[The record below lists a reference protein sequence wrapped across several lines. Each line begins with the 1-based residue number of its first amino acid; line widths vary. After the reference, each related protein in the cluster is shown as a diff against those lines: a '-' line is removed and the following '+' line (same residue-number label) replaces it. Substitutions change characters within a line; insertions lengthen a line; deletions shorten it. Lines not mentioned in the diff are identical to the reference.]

1 MKLNQAQRAAVE
13 YLDGPLLVLAGPGTG
28 KTQLLSSKVA
38 YILEHTDTNPENIL
52 CITFT
57 ESGTANMRERLK
69 SIIKKSANKIHIST
83 YHQFGTDIL
92 FEYQQYSTE
101 LTRKLDDVISEVSA
115 YKIIKDILKDLP
127 PRDILKNDNIKDII
141 STISEAKSARLTSD
155 DLAKISEHNEA
166 ESASLNAEIAPVLA
180 LTTGKTLKFDTALN
194 EVYQPL
200 GEILAKHTTNKPITK
215 HIEPLTNHLARTLNE
230 AIATELAKDKP
241 SMKSLTNWRNANFE
255 LDRQHNWRLKNIVA
269 NKKLISLANVMS
281 QYQAHLEKN
290 GLYDFDD
297 MIELA
302 IQALKNDRGF
312 RLTLSEKYQYIL
324 LDEFQDTNPAQF
336 ELIKLLT
343 DYEKPNIMAV
353 GDDDQAIF
361 AFQGANVSNLFDFKE
376 HYEAKTVV
384 LTENYRST
392 QDILD
397 LSRNIANQL
406 DESFAKNHQ
415 ITKNLLAK
423 NPATPNTIER
433 HSFPEANTEY
443 AWVAEQI
450 QALISQGENPA
461 DIAVIA
467 PKHKYITPLL
477 PHFKIHNLPIAY
489 EKKDNIFDD
498 LAIRQLIKLAR
509 FVYKLAQNEP
519 TSHLALEVLSFP
531 FWEID
536 PLTAI
541 KITHKAHIDKR
552 PILEALAHSDDPA
565 IIKIRDFITGLI
577 TQAYDAPLELF
588 LDYLIGTAAM
598 PNYNPSPFL
607 SYYQN
612 HQTDYDI
619 YQLYNYLH
627 VLRDAC
633 IKHTKPLTSPRLKEF
648 ISFVDDY
655 EEAKYQLINTSPYQT
670 ASQAVQLMSAH
681 KAKGLEFK
689 YVFLIAVDDRAWG
702 NSKGNNN
709 MLSLPKNLIQIRHT
723 GATDDECIRL
733 FFVAITRAKSHLY
746 LTNSD
751 ADFSAKSAD
760 SLEYL
765 NEHDNLSPFLP
776 VNNQTIIRHDQNSD
790 QLLQTLHTG
799 WVAAYQKLDTNLKD
813 LLIKSLDNY
822 RLTATDLTTFI
833 DLRYAG
839 PQTFYQNCVLRAP
852 KEPMSNNI
860 ILGNLIHSVFERV
873 TKEKIDD
880 SEALEYFRERLD
892 EQPLT
897 ATDRAEI
904 LENGTHALEISLK
917 EFGVLLRAS
926 TAMSEVDFR
935 THHIQADNVPITGKI
950 DHMQI
955 DKPHKVISIYDF
967 KTGNHHAPGK
977 RAGWQSNLSLFKYS
991 LQLEFYKLLLKNSPE
1006 YQNYQIDE
1014 GHILFINP
1022 SKEDDAV
1029 YDETYTF
1036 TDDSAKEFLELAKA
1050 VYHQIKTLDFVNDPE
1065 FNLPTD
1071 DDATLKDVK
1080 NFIALLLAKSA
1091 QLS

>member
-1 MKLNQAQRAAVE
+1 MKLNSAQREAVE

-28 KTQLLSSKVA
+28 KTQLLSHKVA

-57 ESGTANMRERLK
+57 ESGTANMRDRLQ
-69 SIIKKSANKIHIST
+69 SIIQKSANKVHIST
-83 YHQFGTDIL
+83 YHAFGTDVL
-92 FEYQQYSTE
+92 YEYQQYSTE
-101 LTRKLDDVISEVSA
+101 LTRKLDDAISEVNA

-141 STISEAKSARLTSD
+141 ETISEAKSARLTSD
-155 DLAKISEHNEA
+155 DLAKIAEHNEL
-166 ESASLNAEIAPVLA
+166 ESASLNAELAPVLA

-194 EVYQPL
+194 EVYRPL
-200 GEILAKHTTNKPITK
+200 GEILAKHTTDKPVTK
-215 HIEPLTNHLARTLNE
+215 HIEPLANHLARTLNE
-230 AIATELAKDKP
+230 AITTELAKDKP
-241 SMKSLTNWRNANFE
+241 STSPPTKWRNANFE
-255 LDRQHNWRLKNIVA
+255 LDDHSNWRLKNIVA
-269 NKKLISLANVMS
+269 NKKLASLASVMTK
-281 QYQAHLEKN
+281 YQAHLEKH

-302 IQALKNDRGF
+302 IQTLKKDRGF
-312 RLTLSEKYQYIL
+312 RLSLSEKYQYIL

-361 AFQGANVSNLFDFKE
+361 AFQGANVSNLLNFAE
-376 HYEAKTVV
+376 HYGAKTIV
-384 LTENYRST
+384 LTENYRNT

-397 LSRNIANQL
+397 LSRHIADQL

-415 ITKNLLAK
+415 ITKNLTAK
-423 NPATPNTIER
+423 NPLAPNTIER
-433 HSFPEANTEY
+433 HSFPEANAEY
-443 AWVAEQI
+443 AWIAEQI
-450 QALISQGENPA
+450 QTLIKDGENPS
-461 DIAVIA
+461 DIAIIA
-467 PKHKYITPLL
+467 PKHKYIALLL
-477 PHFKIHNLPIAY
+477 PHCKNYNIPIAY

-498 LAIRQLIKLAR
+498 PAIQQLIKLAR
-509 FVYKLAQNEP
+509 FVHELASEKQ
-519 TSHLALEVLSFP
+519 TSHLALEILSFP
-531 FWEID
+531 FWELN

-541 KITHKAHIDKR
+541 KITHKSHIDKR
-552 PILEALAHSDDPA
+552 PILETLSRSDDPI

-588 LDYLIGTAAM
+588 LDYLIGTATM
-598 PNYNPSPFL
+598 PDHAPSPFL
-607 SYYQN
+607 NYYKN
-612 HQTDYDI
+612 CQTDYDI

-633 IKHTKPLTSPRLKEF
+633 IKHTKNPTPHLKDF
-648 ISFVDDY
+648 ITFVDDY
-655 EEAKYQLINTSPYQT
+655 EEAEYPLINTSPYQT
-670 ASQAVQLMSAH
+670 ASQSVQIMSAH

-733 FFVAITRAKSHLY
+733 FFVAITRTKSHLY
-746 LTNSD
+746 LTSSA
-751 ADFSAKSAD
+751 ADFSGKTTN

-765 NEHDNLSPFLP
+765 NEHDDTSPFLP
-776 VNNQTIIRHDQNSD
+776 DKHQTIIKHDHLSD
-790 QLLQTLHTG
+790 QLPQTLHAG
-799 WVAAYQKLDTNLKD
+799 WVAAYQKLDASLKD
-813 LLIKSLDNY
+813 LLIKSLENY
-822 RLTATDLTTFI
+822 RLTATDLTSFI
-833 DLRYAG
+833 DLKYAG
-839 PQTFYQNCVLRAP
+839 PQVFYQNRILRAP
-852 KEPMSNNI
+852 QEPPSTHI
-860 ILGNLIHSVFERV
+860 VLGNLIHSVFEKV

-880 SEALEYFRERLD
+880 KAAIEYFEERLD

-897 ATDRAEI
+897 AENRAEI
-904 LENGTHALEISLK
+904 LASGTHALEVSLK
-917 EFGVLLRAS
+917 KFGVSLRAP

-935 THHIQADNVPITGKI
+935 SHRIQAGDIPITGKI

-955 DKPHKVISIYDF
+955 DKTHKIIDIYDF

-977 RAGWQSNLSLFKYS
+977 RSGWQSNLSLFKYS

-1006 YQNYQIDE
+1006 YGNYQIKS

-1022 SKEDDAV
+1022 SREDNAV
-1029 YDETYTF
+1029 YDETYDF
-1036 TDDSAKEFLELAKA
+1036 TDDSAAKFIQLAEA
-1050 VYHQIKTLDFVNDPE
+1050 IYRQIKTLNFVNDPE
-1065 FNLPTD
+1065 LNLPPD
-1071 DDATLKDVK
+1071 LANDIKEIK
-1080 NFIALLLAKSA
+1080 EFITLLLAKSTKI
-1091 QLS
+1091 S